1 MKEYLVMLDVE
12 TPPMD
17 YQQFQRAFGVKPN
30 LFTAKKVRNGILWR
44 AESTIG
50 ARVPL
55 VRHIQSMLKAIPM
68 RSSKHP
74 TRLTRQA
81 FFNVG
86 VMYDSYTCTVDLPY
100 KCLDL
105 MSRHGVGI
113 QVSCYPTEFGK
124 KKK

>member
-1 MKEYLVMLDVE
+1 MMLDVE
-12 TPPMD
+12 TPTMD
-17 YQQFQRAFGVKPN
+17 YQQFQRAFGVKAN

-50 ARVPL
+50 AKVSL

-68 RSSKHP
+68 RSS
-74 TRLTRQA
+74 RNSIRSARQPY
-81 FFNVG
+81 FNVG
-86 VMYDSYTCTVDLPY
+86 VMYDSYTCTVDLPH

-105 MSRHGVGI
+105 MSQHGVGI

-124 KKK
+124 KRK

>member
-1 MKEYLVMLDVE
+1 MMLDVE
-12 TPPMD
+12 TPTMD
-17 YQQFQRAFGVKPN
+17 YQQFQRAFGVKAN

-50 ARVPL
+50 AKVSL

-68 RSSKHP
+68 RSSRNSIRSA
-74 TRLTRQA
+74 RL
-81 FFNVG
+81 
-86 VMYDSYTCTVDLPY
+86 MYDSYTCTVDLPH

-105 MSRHGVGI
+105 MSQHGVGI

-124 KKK
+124 KRK